1 MFRSIFLFEL
11 KYRLTSAGTWLC
23 WLALLLMAYRELLG
37 GELDQLVQSGQVAR
51 NAPYTLYYLFMY
63 YTFWAATV
71 GAVLMMPALLRDHK
85 TGTANL
91 IYSFISSPQ
100 AYFWGKYLASML
112 VLLLVMSSV
121 VVGFVSMPAL
131 ATLMGWYSAGDFIAT
146 PWTHIG
152 NAYLWW
158 IAPACLIYGSV
169 SYALTAL
176 TGRTGAVY
184 GLIMLAVGLFV
195 LITALY
201 GDGAPQAPWLQVID
215 PLGKVTLEGQL
226 NYWTAEQRMSQFIQP
241 QGPLL
246 YNRLLYCGLAL
257 SLLIFASWRFE
268 LPLLLQRAHHVSAKV
283 PDSSIQRPPAA
294 MSVRPELLAPASN
307 RGAVAQP
314 SAWPKLQKSV
324 AVWFAYSLHHAMH
337 QAWGILRGKTF
348 YLPMLTLLLMLLLA
362 GLAYQTA
369 TFEGAGK
376 QLPTAAVLLP
386 GLLYP
391 SLMFTLIAAV
401 FFTVEICDKERHH
414 QMAGLVDSCPQPD
427 WCLVLSKLMAS
438 LLLAMV
444 LALLPALSLLLVQL
458 CSAFWQPDWTLLARF
473 TGLVVL
479 PVMSSYVLIT
489 LLCYGLT
496 AHRMLT
502 QVVAVMLGMTPA
514 ILSEVRTVE
523 NHLALW
529 AWPFH
534 APLSDFAAT
543 GQFDQRNLD
552 FALLWLSTAL
562 GLTVLAYWLW
572 PRGSAVSLR
581 ERWQLALRR
590 CSWLSIAVLLTGLG
604 FGAMMTRHIHQQMMV
619 QNVYQDQAQQQ
630 ARQADYERRYGAS
643 RADAGPLVQHARLEL
658 SMQPLQRLAD
668 YQLTLTLAEPPSSSL
683 VVQTSS
689 EVNLHQLSISQTP
702 QGSLRHHGQSDG
714 QRQILHHHKHDSQHQ
729 RWVYP
734 WPAQQAQRT
743 PAELHL
749 QLSTHGR
756 GYLNKDDSFA
766 GTVVA
771 DGSYLGAELWPTF
784 HYDRNKELQSASL
797 RSRYGLKPRPEL
809 PLGSAA
815 TTMFP
820 RWSRDTKIS
829 VPAKQIA
836 LAPGELTVNP
846 PVLLQT
852 QAGPEQT
859 LRHYSY
865 RLDLPVPAGASAVA
879 AAYQQQNQHWQG
891 RHGAVRIEIYYLPK
905 HDENIQHFIQAA
917 TEALQYGEAL
927 WGPYPYKTLRI
938 AEIAHGIS
946 NSQVSANLVLIPE
959 QQGWRHDYR
968 STPSIDWI
976 RYQVARELARSWWQH
991 VAIAQAQ
998 GHLLLTDA
1006 IPGWFGLQR
1015 IQAVHGET
1023 AAGLLRKQLT
1033 TDYRLARATAT
1044 EPEVAVLNTDQ
1055 QQYSTFKT
1063 LLVLDKAAQ
1072 LLGQHATEQ
1081 ALQQLY
1087 PVPKLTR
1094 PTAFPVQIKAL
1105 TAQHLLEALQ
1115 QRANLQQRQ
1124 QLQELFS
1131 RELPEVLE

>member
-1 MFRSIFLFEL
+1 MFGSIFLFEV

-37 GELDQLVQSGQVAR
+37 GELDQLVQTGQVAR

-71 GAVLMMPALLRDHK
+71 GTVLMMPALLRDHK

-131 ATLMGWYSAGDFIAT
+131 ASWLGWYSASDFIAT

-152 NAYLWW
+152 HAYLWW
-158 IAPACLIYGSV
+158 VVPASLIYGSV

-176 TGRTGAVY
+176 TGKTGAVY

-215 PLGKVTLEGQL
+215 PLGKVTLEGQV
-226 NYWTAEQRMSQFIQP
+226 NYWSAGQRMTAFIQP
-241 QGPLL
+241 EGPLL

-257 SLLIFASWRFE
+257 SLLLFASWRFE
-268 LPLLLQRAHHVSAKV
+268 LPLLLQRARHVSSKV
-283 PDSSIQRPPAA
+283 PAHRIPQSAATLLDSS
-294 MSVRPELLAPASN
+294 
-307 RGAVAQP
+307 AQP
-314 SAWPKLQKSV
+314 ALRPIAQPDSWRQPQPSV
-324 AVWFAYSLHHAMH
+324 AAWLVYSLHHAFE
-337 QAWGILRGKTF
+337 QAWGMLRSKTF
-348 YLPMLTLLLMLLLA
+348 YLPMVTLLLMLLLA
-362 GLAYQTA
+362 GLAYQTN
-369 TFEGAGK
+369 TFEGAGT

-414 QMAGLVDSCPQPD
+414 QMAGLVDSCAQPD
-427 WCLVLSKLMAS
+427 WCIVLSKLLAS

-444 LALLPALSLLLVQL
+444 MALLPAISLLLVQL
-458 CSAFWQPDWTLLARF
+458 CSAFWQPDWSLLARF
-473 TGLVVL
+473 TGVLVL
-479 PVMSSYVLIT
+479 PVMMSYVLIT

-496 AHRMLT
+496 ANRMLT
-502 QVVAVMLGMTPA
+502 QIVSVMICITPA
-514 ILSEVRTVE
+514 ILSEARTVE
-523 NHLALW
+523 NHLVLW

-534 APLSDFAAT
+534 APLSDFAASA
-543 GQFDQRNLD
+543 QFEQRNLD

-572 PRGSAVSLR
+572 PRGSSVSLQQR
-581 ERWQLALRR
+581 CQLALRR
-590 CSWLSIAVLLTGLG
+590 CSLPSSALLLTGLG
-604 FGAMMTRHIHQQMMV
+604 FAAFMVWNIQQQMMV
-619 QNVYQDQAQQQ
+619 HNIYQTKEQQQ
-630 ARQADYERRYGAS
+630 ASQADYEQRYGAS
-643 RADAGPLVQHARLEL
+643 RTDTEPMVQHAWLQL
-658 SMQPLQRLAD
+658 SLQPLQRRAD
-668 YQLTLTLAEPPSSSL
+668 YQLTLTLAEPPVSSL
-683 VVQTSS
+683 GIETST
-689 EVNLHQLSISQTP
+689 EVSLQQLSISQQP
-702 QGSLRHHGQSDG
+702 DAQW
-714 QRQILHHHKHDSQHQ
+714 QILAHRKHDSLHQ
-729 RWVYP
+729 RWLYP
-734 WPAQQAQRT
+734 WPKPQIRHAPVALQM
-743 PAELHL
+743 
-749 QLSTHGR
+749 QLSIQGR
-756 GYLNKDDSFA
+756 GYLNQDESFA

-771 DGSYLGAELWPTF
+771 DGSYLGAELWPRL
-784 HYDRNKELQSASL
+784 HYDRSKELQSVSL
-797 RSRYGLKPRPEL
+797 RRRYGLAARPQL
-809 PLGSAA
+809 PLASAA
-815 TTMFP
+815 TASFP
-820 RWSRDTKIS
+820 RWSRDTEIS
-829 VPAKQIA
+829 VPASQIA
-836 LAPGELTVNP
+836 LAPGELSLTP
-846 PVLLQT
+846 PARQQS
-852 QAGPEQT
+852 QAGAEQT
-859 LRHYSY
+859 LRQYSY
-865 RLDLPVPAGASAVA
+865 RLDLPVPLGVSAVA
-879 AAYQQQNQHWQG
+879 ATYQQHNQYWQG
-891 RHGAVRIEIYYLPK
+891 RHGAVQIEIYSLPT
-905 HDENIQHFIQAA
+905 HGENIQHFIQAA
-917 TEALQYGEAL
+917 TEALQYGETL
-927 WGPYPYKTLRI
+927 WGAYPYKTLRI

-946 NSQVSANLVLIPE
+946 HSQVSANLILIPE

-968 STPSIDWI
+968 SPPSIDWI

-991 VAIAQAQ
+991 VPIAQAQ
-998 GHLLLTDA
+998 GHQLLTEA

-1015 IQAVHGET
+1015 IQAVHGE
-1023 AAGLLRKQLT
+1023 AAVHVLRQRLT

-1044 EPEVAVLNTDQ
+1044 EPEVAVLNSDQ
-1055 QQYSTFKT
+1055 QQYNTFKT

-1087 PVPKLTR
+1087 PVPKLTQ
-1094 PTAFPVQIKAL
+1094 PTAFPVQIKVL

-1131 RELPEVLE
+1131 RERPEVIE